1 MNKISCDVVKDL
13 LPLYKDEVCSEKSKE
28 LIENHLTECE
38 DCRRYL
44 DALNSELPP
53 ITLSE
58 NGIDGRSGDSSSM
71 ASDCIKLFQKIDR
84 RLNWMKVIG
93 ILSVCIPLLVVS
105 TILYVVKDYNKDLYL
120 FDRRV
125 AAEDVRITE
134 LYQLESGD
142 IYVTLESEHP
152 CTLAKEGT
160 ITSSDGTFDSE
171 SYDNGQ
177 SCLSFKKVSKLE
189 HILFSRLDNKNYS
202 FVIPSQEIIAPEDL
216 DPDIYACVPED
227 YEAVESAHIV
237 HTNTLIYYEGKY
249 DERINIWER
258 GQKLQQAPESI
269 EKRVMAQR
277 ERFENGDV
285 VLNNSKEASKDDGNI
300 LFIY

>member
-142 IYVTLESEHP
+142 I
-152 CTLAKEGT
+152 
-160 ITSSDGTFDSE
+160 
-171 SYDNGQ
+171 
-177 SCLSFKKVSKLE
+177 
-189 HILFSRLDNKNYS
+189 
-202 FVIPSQEIIAPEDL
+202 
-216 DPDIYACVPED
+216 
-227 YEAVESAHIV
+227 
-237 HTNTLIYYEGKY
+237 
-249 DERINIWER
+249 
-258 GQKLQQAPESI
+258 
-269 EKRVMAQR
+269 
-277 ERFENGDV
+277 
-285 VLNNSKEASKDDGNI
+285 
-300 LFIY
+300 